1 MTKKEKMQK
10 MITARNALSPA
21 QHAKNMENFVFDLQ
35 LFGKGGGKKAGK
47 ILLTV
52 GAFFLG
58 AGHVGMHLLGATHS
72 FASGIMAASLVGT
85 IWNVASSRKAGLDSH
100 SSPSIQRFDKAQEGM
115 SSTSQIP
122 VVYGMRKICGNQ
134 TFHETN
140 AEQNTLHKH
149 VVLCE
154 GGIEGIV
161 SVCANDLLIPTGQQA
176 AGTVFT
182 IQNVKYKDAKAWKD
196 GKTLHLYANGEDY
209 TIYLCNKGDAE
220 NADTYY
226 EWQANTNS
234 LVSYINRMHKG
245 WQAFPY
251 ATTSKYPGDLRLDAT
266 PCYMITANVTADTV
280 KGGTTYTF
288 HDCEPPSNYE
298 EVGGYPNMAWLDMS
312 FQSTEELNGNPS
324 VDCIVKGRKIYDPR
338 TKKTAY
344 SNNPA
349 LCVLDFLTNKRY
361 GLGKWVSYDDV
372 DIDSFIESASYCD
385 QEVTVYDADDNPLKS
400 KRYTLDMIID
410 ERQDAAQWLQDM
422 LSNFSAWLVISKD
435 KIKLM
440 VEQPSPIV
448 HKFTDDNITSMTIT
462 PIKASEVPNH
472 YEVSLCDPMYNNWR
486 VIQVVH
492 DDYADQKQRG
502 KVISKTVEL
511 SGVTSQSQAL
521 RLAQF
526 YSDYNLSCPI
536 VVSFTTGIEAMAL
549 EPGDVISVSYRDTF
563 VNMPVRISEI
573 KETEENEFEITAR
586 QYNADIYGDDLSGG
600 IQIKTYVTS
609 NDNSDED
616 SPYFAFTNVKNLRA
630 VSQHRRKEDGTV
642 AYDIAVSFDLPQ
654 NYNIKSAKVYY
665 KNNHV
670 PARETVY
677 FPEGVKADDLGYL
690 SDWKCAGETSKT
702 LKIPNVK
709 IGDVYK
715 IRAAVKSQKGREQD
729 LADCPEVIC
738 KVTKRA
744 TVPPQP
750 HNLTYDFSND
760 FVFSW
765 NDVEDSDVMYYE
777 LRLDTQKGQTL
788 GMLAKTSAPLAT
800 VKLSERKGKA
810 YVYALNQQG
819 KYSYPASC
827 NWKYPKPNAPEY
839 IDFAET
845 PRGMNI
851 KLPFFP
857 AGVHKARLY
866 ISGTKSSDVIDT
878 LNPVYE
884 YKGDPGVY
892 SIRACWVDLIGE
904 GYSSFEY
911 SFTID
916 PTFKPEW
923 IADESL
929 SIKKMDKAVADSLDK
944 AKKSAMDIL
953 SINKSLTELVTEDG
967 KIRGTITNLETKTAS
982 QIQQLSNDVNITVAD
997 GFKHLSASLDL
1008 QADRISSII
1017 TDLGKDPAESSYS
1030 AITQLVDGINAR
1042 VVKGDVINQIN
1053 MTEKGTTIDGKYLHI
1068 TGTTKIDDNV
1078 IVGGMI
1084 KSGSITADKLSAN
1097 TIALTGKQG
1106 IKGGATLLDANGM
1119 TVTTNSG
1126 SVSFD
1131 SQGMSFKDK
1140 NGQAFSVVGRFLTGI
1155 AQDGQYVKF
1164 TKPWDVIPNVMVIP
1178 TTMQTGVASYN
1189 ASNTYTKCY
1198 AENVTKNGF
1207 TVRCYSCLG
1216 AGSGGMVG
1224 INKVEKLPNPYSH
1237 GDNRRISEYGWVYD
1251 HQEFDDNFGNIFVS
1265 RKTGM
1270 SFTLP
1275 IPKSATSAT
1284 VRSKITAGSNI
1295 FQGFVPV
1302 GDKDRYVSYYYSIE
1316 VRIEYL
1322 ANGKVIAT
1330 DSTRAREEILLLRKL
1345 SFAENSTISMRVNYY
1360 YRHLDD
1366 GYSGTDSWD
1375 YDFRYFPSPMAS
1387 VDVENATLNVDSDS
1401 VISRGTVAFLVT
1413 DTANKQYTI
1422 S

>member
-1 MTKKEKMQK
+1 MTRKEKMQK

-21 QHAKNMENFVFDLQ
+21 QHAKDMENFVFDLQ

-58 AGHVGMHLLGATHS
+58 AGHVGMAALGATHS

-85 IWNVASSRKAGLDSH
+85 IWNVASSRKAGMEGH

-140 AEQNTLHKH
+140 ADQNTLHKH
-149 VVLCE
+149 VILCE

-161 SVCANDLLIPTGQQA
+161 SVCANDLLIPTEKQTE
-176 AGTVFT
+176 GTVFT
-182 IQNVKYKDAKAWKD
+182 IQNVKYEDARVWKD
-196 GKTLHLYANGEDY
+196 GKTLHLYADGKDD

-220 NADTYY
+220 NADTFY
-226 EWQANTNS
+226 EWQANTGS
-234 LVSYINRMHKG
+234 LISYINRMHKG

-251 ATTSKYPGDLRLDAT
+251 ATTSKYPGDLRVKGAA
-266 PCYMITANVTADTV
+266 CYMATASVTADTV
-280 KGGTTYTF
+280 KGGTMFTF
-288 HDCEPPSNYE
+288 HDSEPPANYE
-298 EVGGYPNMAWLDMS
+298 EVGGYPNMAWLDMY

-338 TKKTAY
+338 TRKTAY

-361 GLGKWVSYDDV
+361 GLGRWVSYDDV
-372 DIDSFIESASYCD
+372 DIDSFIESANYCD

-462 PIKASEVPNH
+462 PIKASETPNH
-472 YEVSLCDPMYNNWR
+472 YEVSLCDPLYNNWR

-526 YSDYNLSCPI
+526 YSDYNLSCPV

-573 KETEENEFEITAR
+573 KETAENEFEITAR

-609 NDNSDED
+609 TDNSDEN
-616 SPYFAFTNVKNLRA
+616 SPYFAFANVKNLRA
-630 VSQHRRKEDGTV
+630 VSQYRRKEDGTV

-665 KNNHV
+665 KSNNA
-670 PARETVY
+670 PTDETVY
-677 FPEGVKADDLGYL
+677 FPEGVPIDELGYI
-690 SDWKCAGETSKT
+690 SDWKCAGETSKA
-702 LKIPNVK
+702 LKITNVK

-715 IRAAVKSQKGREQD
+715 IRVAVKSQKGREQELD
-729 LADCPEVIC
+729 NCPEVIC
-738 KVTKRA
+738 KVNKRE

-777 LRLDTQKGQTL
+777 LRTDSQKGIAE
-788 GMLAKTSAPLAT
+788 GMLAKTSAPTAT
-800 VKLSERKGKA
+800 VKISSRTGTA

-819 KYSYPASC
+819 KYSYPAKCLWS
-827 NWKYPKPNAPEY
+827 YPKPNAPRMIE
-839 IDFAET
+839 FAET
-845 PRGMNI
+845 PLGMNI

-857 AGVHKARLY
+857 VGVHKARLY
-866 ISGTKSSDVIDT
+866 IAGTKSSSVIDI

-884 YKGDPGVY
+884 FKGEPSVY
-892 SIRACWVDLIGE
+892 TVKACYIDLVGE
-904 GYSSFEY
+904 GYHSNEY
-911 SFTID
+911 TFVIN

-923 IADESL
+923 IADESISL
-929 SIKKMDKAVADSLDK
+929 KKVDGVIKDAVKDAQEAIPRLNGIDTNIKEIDTSILGING
-944 AKKSAMDIL
+944 DI
-953 SINKSLTELVTEDG
+953 TELKKADG
-967 KIRGTITNLETKTAS
+967 EIRSTIVKTNKETQEKFAS
-982 QIQQLSNDVNITVAD
+982 QIKQQADSITATVAANKKTQDTKNAELASQITQTADNITATMQKKIDGVTTDISKVDQKADEISATVKSNKVAQDKKNIELAGQIKLSAENVTSTLQKNINGTLDEISRVDQKAD
-997 GFKHLSASLDL
+997 GISSTVQKNKSAVDTEISQIKQTASSLSTTVQTYKKNLDGSISGL
-1008 QADRISSII
+1008 SSQINQQAGRITSII
-1017 TDLGKDPAESSYS
+1017 TELGGNGGKYS
-1030 AITQLVDGINAR
+1030 AITQLKDAINLKVAKSDFNGKNI
-1042 VVKGDVINQIN
+1042 VNQIN
-1053 MTEKGTTIDGKYLHI
+1053 MTPLGTTIKGQYLNI
-1068 TGTTKIDDNV
+1068 DATTKIGDN
-1078 IVGGMI
+1078 IISGNMI
-1084 KSGSITADKLSAN
+1084 KSGAISSDKIAANAITADKIAAGAITAESLKVTSLSA
-1097 TIALTGKQG
+1097 
-1106 IKGGATLLDANGM
+1106 
-1119 TVTTNSG
+1119 
-1126 SVSFD
+1126 
-1131 SQGMSFKDK
+1131 
-1140 NGQAFSVVGRFLTGI
+1140 
-1155 AQDGQYVKF
+1155 
-1164 TKPWDVIPNVMVIP
+1164 
-1178 TTMQTGVASYN
+1178 
-1189 ASNTYTKCY
+1189 
-1198 AENVTKNGF
+1198 
-1207 TVRCYSCLG
+1207 
-1216 AGSGGMVG
+1216 
-1224 INKVEKLPNPYSH
+1224 
-1237 GDNRRISEYGWVYD
+1237 
-1251 HQEFDDNFGNIFVS
+1251 
-1265 RKTGM
+1265 
-1270 SFTLP
+1270 
-1275 IPKSATSAT
+1275 
-1284 VRSKITAGSNI
+1284 
-1295 FQGFVPV
+1295 
-1302 GDKDRYVSYYYSIE
+1302 
-1316 VRIEYL
+1316 
-1322 ANGKVIAT
+1322 
-1330 DSTRAREEILLLRKL
+1330 L
-1345 SFAENSTISMRVNYY
+1345 SSTIGTLRTATTGARVEISDN
-1360 YRHLDD
+1360 LIKVFD
-1366 GYSGTDSWD
+1366 
-1375 YDFRYFPSPMAS
+1375 
-1387 VDVENATLNVDSDS
+1387 ENNQLRVKMG
-1401 VISRGTVAFLVT
+1401 VW
-1413 DTANKQYTI
+1413 
-1422 S
+1422 